1 MFGKNKKP
9 PSLTR
14 EKSATSVKLK
24 KEKMKK
30 VKPAKEQRVKSNKEL
45 DLKQPFIKLRSV
57 VYSLVAIMAA
67 ALVYGMFFMQ
77 IPKIEPLTQLN
88 PTGPN
93 KEEERPE
100 EIVEERDDSILHMNG
115 YILGDNLYLMDKT
128 KINESIEKGVVKYL
142 RWNPLNFNANAEEK
156 PEEVVEEKE
165 EVPVVPEPVSKGIKI
180 TKPSGELIAELEYST
195 GTLPVSKELY
205 IVSKKYGPDTDK
217 FHYGIDVESPNI
229 ANADVNS
236 VLPGIVS
243 NVGFLDDDYGHY
255 VVVNHGTVSSLY
267 AHLKER
273 PLVSIGDRVLVGDK
287 LGYVGDSGTAETP
300 HLHFEMDVDAER
312 FDPELFIKQI
322 NN

>member
-1 MFGKNKKP
+1 MFGKNKKT

-14 EKSATSVKLK
+14 EKPVADGKLK

-30 VKPAKEQRVKSNKEL
+30 NKPAKERRVKSNKEL
-45 DLKQPFIKLRSV
+45 DLKQPLIKSRSV
-57 VYSLVAIMAA
+57 VYSLVAIIAA
-67 ALVYGMFFMQ
+67 GLVYGMFFMQ
-77 IPKIEPLTQLN
+77 IPKIVPLTQPNL
-88 PTGPN
+88 TGP
-93 KEEERPE
+93 KEEEERPE

-128 KINESIEKGVVKYL
+128 KINESVEKGVVKYL

-165 EVPVVPEPVSKGIKI
+165 ETPVVPEPVSKGIRI

-195 GTLPVSKELY
+195 GSLPVSKELY
-205 IVSKKYGPDTDK
+205 TVSKKYGPDTDK
-217 FHYGIDVESPNI
+217 FHYGIDIESPNI